1 MILHNQL
8 MIYGLTGSRMGMF
21 MGLYSTLCCSSFSC
35 EGGLMLWYASL
46 YVLVPKTV
54 FYQTVFPTLYGET
67 FVAVGLRN
75 WLMLLTPHSLTKWPM
90 QSGQAMLICIT
101 RVLFLHTSVKV
112 SCEACEGGLA
122 LQAFTMQAC
131 YRC

>member
-1 MILHNQL
+1 
-8 MIYGLTGSRMGMF
+8 
-21 MGLYSTLCCSSFSC
+21 
-35 EGGLMLWYASL
+35 MLWYASL